1 MGAKSRKEQKEQTRE
16 LLLNTAVDQ
25 FAANGILATTTVD
38 IAKAAGVAHGT
49 IFVHFQTRD
58 DLLNQVI
65 SDFGN
70 RIGEEFKSLAG
81 PGRGVKEILSAH
93 LRVIELYEPFY
104 SRLVIEGPVLP
115 RDARNLIFLIQSGI
129 AYYLEKALERDV
141 GKKLVRA
148 VPIHLLLNSWLGT
161 INYYLANRDKF
172 APGKSVIAL
181 CGREILDH
189 FMTNLEPKKKE
200 G

>member
-1 MGAKSRKEQKEQTRE
+1 MSRKEQKEQTRE
-16 LLLNTAVDQ
+16 LLLNTAVEQ
-25 FAANGILATTTVD
+25 FAEKGILATTTVD

-49 IFVHFQTRD
+49 IFVHFPTRD

-70 RIGEEFKSLAG
+70 RIGHELKRLTG
-81 PGRGVKEILSAH
+81 QGGGVREILSAH

-104 SRLVIEGPVLP
+104 SRLVNEGPVLP
-115 RDARNLIFLIQSGI
+115 RGARNIIFLIQSGI
-129 AYYLEKALERDV
+129 AYYLEKALAADV
-141 GKKLVRA
+141 KKKLVRS
-148 VPIHLLLNSWLGT
+148 VPIYLLLNSWLGT

-172 APGKSVIAL
+172 APGRSVISL
-181 CGREILDH
+181 YGRELLDY
-189 FMTNLEPKKKE
+189 FMGNLENLKKE